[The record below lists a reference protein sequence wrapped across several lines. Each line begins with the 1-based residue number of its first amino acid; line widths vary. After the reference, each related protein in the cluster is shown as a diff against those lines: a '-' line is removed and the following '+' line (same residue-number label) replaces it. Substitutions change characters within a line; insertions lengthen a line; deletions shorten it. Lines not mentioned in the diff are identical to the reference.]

1 MSLLIPNKEA
11 PIAHLSC
18 GLFQTEEDWR
28 HMSRVIDSAE
38 IILGL
43 KGIVHLEQAGRT
55 FDVEPGTFLL
65 LLPGLLHRGV
75 TDSTGETSFYWM
87 HFPLP
92 EGTRVLPSV
101 MPSGPHDRNGPNG
114 RNSPHEWNGPND
126 LNGLNDRNGPNDLN
140 GLQDIPNDS
149 IVLPEHFRL
158 PFPEKPGI
166 LFRQLLHTANAGY
179 RNPHAC
185 DYLLTLILIEMSQQ
199 YLEALQTAQSGIG
212 RHSRMFS
219 EMVEWIRV
227 HLTEPFTL
235 GEVARRFGFSEDY
248 LTRLFKRQLG
258 TGFVRYVNGQR
269 LSRARNLLSQT
280 WFGIKEI
287 AWQCGFPDEKYF
299 MRLFR
304 DEEGMTPTAYRN
316 AYHRTHV
323 NNV

>member
-1 MSLLIPNKEA
+1 MSLLIPNQEH
-11 PIAHLSC
+11 PVVHLSC
-18 GLFQTEEDWR
+18 GVFQTEEAWR
-28 HMSRVIDSAE
+28 HMSRVIESAE

-43 KGIVHLEQAGRT
+43 KGIVHLDQDGRS

-65 LLPGLLHRGV
+65 LRPGLPHRGV
-75 TDSTGETSFYWM
+75 ADSTGETSFCWM

-92 EGTRVLPSV
+92 DGTRELQALTP
-101 MPSGPHDRNGPNG
+101 PDLHCPNALKAL
-114 RNSPHEWNGPND
+114 HE
-126 LNGLNDRNGPNDLN
+126 LK
-140 GLQDIPNDS
+140 DIPDDS
-149 IVLPEHFRL
+149 IVLPEFFRL
-158 PFPEKPGI
+158 PLPEKPGI

-185 DYLLTLILIEMSQQ
+185 DYLLTLILIEVSHQ
-199 YLEALQTAQSGIG
+199 YLSVLQSTQSGIET
-212 RHSRMFS
+212 HSRMFS
-219 EMVEWIRV
+219 EMLEWIRV
-227 HLTEPFTL
+227 HLAEPFTL
-235 GEVARRFGFSEDY
+235 GEVAHRFGFSEDY

-304 DEEGMTPTAYRN
+304 DAEGMTPTAYRN

-323 NNV
+323 TIT